1 MNEYK
6 DLQDR
11 QAHIRN
17 FSIVAHIDHGKST
30 LADRIL
36 ELTETVAKR
45 DMQNQLLDTMDLERE
60 RGITIK
66 LNAVEL
72 HYTANDGEK
81 YIFHLIDTPGH
92 VDFSYEVSRS
102 LAACEGAVLVVDA
115 AQGVEAQ
122 TLANVYLAIDDD
134 LEIVPVINKIDL
146 PAADPERVKNEIENV
161 VGLDA
166 SDAMMASAK
175 QGIGIPELLEQ
186 IVEKIPAPDGDLD
199 APLQALI
206 FDSKYD
212 DYRGVVLSVRL
223 FEGMVKPGDKIKLM
237 NSGSVYEVNEVGV
250 NSPDPLKRD
259 FLMAGDVGYL
269 TASIKDIKDTRVG
282 DTVTLVKNPAA
293 QPLEGYREM
302 SPMVYSGLYPTDNA
316 KYNDLREAL
325 EKLQLND
332 AALEFEPESSQAL
345 GFGFRCG
352 FLGLL
357 HMDVVQERLER
368 EFNLDLIT
376 TAPSV
381 TYRVEMTDGSEKI
394 VENPSEMPDA
404 SSIKN
409 IKEPYVNASIMVP
422 NEYVG
427 AVMELSQFRRGIF
440 DTMDYIDENRV
451 NVKYALPLS
460 EIIFDFFDKL
470 KSSTRG
476 YASLDYEL
484 GEYKVSDLVKIDILL
499 NGERVD
505 ALSFISHRDFAQ
517 QRGNEITASLKEI
530 IPRRNFEIPVQAAIG
545 NKIIART
552 NIRAYR
558 KDVTSKI
565 HTGDPDRR
573 AKLLDKQ
580 KRGKKRM
587 KSVGKVEVP
596 QEAFMTVLKTD
607 TEGKGG
613 K

>member
-1 MNEYK
+1 M
-6 DLQDR
+6 DLEQMKVR
-11 QAHIRN
+11 QKHIRN

-36 ELTETVAKR
+36 EMTDTVTKR
-45 DMQNQLLDTMDLERE
+45 EMQDQLLDSMELERE

-72 HYTANDGEK
+72 HYHAKDGET

-122 TLANVYLAIDDD
+122 TLANVYLALDDD

-146 PAADPERVKNEIENV
+146 PSADPERVRQEIEDV
-161 VGLDA
+161 IGLDA
-166 SDAMMASAK
+166 SEAVLASAK
-175 QGIGIPELLEQ
+175 KGIGIEEMLEQ
-186 IVEKIPAPDGDLD
+186 IVQNVPAPDGDLE
-199 APLQALI
+199 APLKALI
-206 FDSKYD
+206 FDSVYD
-212 DYRGVVLSVRL
+212 DYRGVVLSIRVV
-223 FEGMVKPGDKIKLM
+223 EGTVKPGDKIRLM
-237 NSGSVYEVNEVGV
+237 NSGAEYEVVEVGV
-250 NSPDPLKRD
+250 NSPKPLKRD

-269 TASIKDIKDTRVG
+269 TASIKDIQDTRVG
-282 DTVTLVKNPAA
+282 DTVTNANNPTAK
-293 QPLEGYREM
+293 PLEGYREM
-302 SPMVYSGLYPTDNA
+302 NPMVYSGLYPTDNA

-332 AALEFEPESSQAL
+332 AALEFEPETSQAL

-368 EFNLDLIT
+368 EFNMDLIT

-381 TYRVEMTDGSEKI
+381 TYDVELTDGTHINVS
-394 VENPSEMPDA
+394 NPSEMPETPL
-404 SSIKN
+404 IKQIN
-409 IKEPYVNASIMVP
+409 EPYVKAEIMVP
-422 NEYVG
+422 NDYVG
-427 AVMELSQFRRGIF
+427 AVMELCQRKRGTF
-440 DTMDYIDENRV
+440 VTMDYLDDYRV
-451 NVKYALPLS
+451 NVIYEIQLT
-460 EIIFDFFDKL
+460 EIIFAFFDKL

-484 GEYKVSDLVKIDILL
+484 DGTRPSDLVKIDILL
-499 NGERVD
+499 NGDKVD
-505 ALSFISHRDFAQ
+505 ALSFISHRQFAQ
-517 QRGNEITASLKEI
+517 ARGRVIVDKLKTI
-530 IPRRNFEIPVQAAIG
+530 IPRQNFEIPIQAAIG
-545 NKIIART
+545 AKIIART
-552 NIRAYR
+552 NIKAYR
-558 KDVTSKI
+558 KDVTARI

-587 KSVGKVEVP
+587 KAVGTVDVP
-596 QEAFMTVLKTD
+596 QAAFMAVLKTD
-607 TEGKGG
+607 EEIK
-613 K
+613 

>member
-1 MNEYK
+1 M
-6 DLQDR
+6 DLEQMKVR
-11 QAHIRN
+11 QKHIRN

-36 ELTETVAKR
+36 EMTDTVTKR
-45 DMQNQLLDTMDLERE
+45 EMQDQLLDSMELERE

-72 HYTANDGEK
+72 HYHAKDGET

-122 TLANVYLAIDDD
+122 TLANVYLALDDD

-146 PAADPERVKNEIENV
+146 PSADPERVRQEIEDV
-161 VGLDA
+161 IGLDA
-166 SDAMMASAK
+166 SEAVLASAK
-175 QGIGIPELLEQ
+175 KGIGIEEMLEQ
-186 IVEKIPAPDGDLD
+186 IVQNVPAPDGDLE
-199 APLQALI
+199 APLKALI
-206 FDSKYD
+206 FDSVYD
-212 DYRGVVLSVRL
+212 DYRGVVLSIRVV
-223 FEGMVKPGDKIKLM
+223 EGTVKPGDKIRLM
-237 NSGSVYEVNEVGV
+237 NSGAEYEVVEVGV
-250 NSPDPLKRD
+250 NSPKPLKRD

-269 TASIKDIKDTRVG
+269 TASIKDIQDTRVG
-282 DTVTLVKNPAA
+282 DTVTNANNPTAK
-293 QPLEGYREM
+293 PLEGYREM
-302 SPMVYSGLYPTDNA
+302 NPMVYSGLYPTDNA

-332 AALEFEPESSQAL
+332 AALEFEPETSQAL

-368 EFNLDLIT
+368 EFNMDLIT

-381 TYRVEMTDGSEKI
+381 TYDVELTDGTHINVS
-394 VENPSEMPDA
+394 NPSEMPETPL
-404 SSIKN
+404 IKQIN
-409 IKEPYVNASIMVP
+409 EPYVKAEIMVP
-422 NEYVG
+422 NDYVG
-427 AVMELSQFRRGIF
+427 AVMELCQRKRGTF
-440 DTMDYIDENRV
+440 VTMDYLDDYRV
-451 NVKYALPLS
+451 NVIYEIPLS

-484 GEYKVSDLVKIDILL
+484 DGTRPSDLVKIDILL
-499 NGERVD
+499 NGDKVD
-505 ALSFISHRDFAQ
+505 ALSFISHRQFAQ
-517 QRGNEITASLKEI
+517 ARGRVIVDKLKTI
-530 IPRRNFEIPVQAAIG
+530 IPRQNFEIPIQAAIG
-545 NKIIART
+545 AKIIART
-552 NIRAYR
+552 NIKAYR
-558 KDVTSKI
+558 KDVTARI

-587 KSVGKVEVP
+587 KAVGTVDVP
-596 QEAFMTVLKTD
+596 QAAFMAVLKTD
-607 TEGKGG
+607 VEIK
-613 K
+613 